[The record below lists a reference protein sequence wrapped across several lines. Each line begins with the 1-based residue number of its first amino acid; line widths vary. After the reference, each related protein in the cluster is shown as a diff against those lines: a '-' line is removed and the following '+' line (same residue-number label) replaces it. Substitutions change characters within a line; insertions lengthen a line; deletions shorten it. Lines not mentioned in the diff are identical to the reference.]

1 LFEKQVEAS
10 KECLLELVAISKE
23 DKKTF
28 EQDSKDLRQ
37 QLVTIQ
43 AELHKTKQQAQINLE
58 SQLEDRL
65 ADVLNTRS
73 IGTNKVLQEAEIP
86 ISPSKKSYQK
96 KQAQFLP
103 VSPKKYA
110 PKKRD
115 ALDEFD
121 EYVPYVSTETYK
133 GQSRDDD
140 DVVSLDSDIDTAALG
155 DLTPEQQE
163 ALLTLDLSGTSQ
175 EVSSALK
182 KVPGLTENQVAL
194 LLQVASSLAEV
205 AE

>member
-1 LFEKQVEAS
+1 M
-10 KECLLELVAISKE
+10 
-23 DKKTF
+23 
-28 EQDSKDLRQ
+28 
-37 QLVTIQ
+37 
-43 AELHKTKQQAQINLE
+43 
-58 SQLEDRL
+58 
-65 ADVLNTRS
+65 
-73 IGTNKVLQEAEIP
+73 LQEAEIP

-115 ALDEFD
+115 ALD

-205 AE
+205 AEWCAFLGSM